1 MVDPSRPGSRLQF
14 ALITLAASVAVVV
27 TASLGQWQL
36 SRAAQKRALHAS
48 MMQREAAA
56 PLSERE
62 LVPMLAGQP
71 ADALE
76 SLLFRSVRLRGQWL
90 PDATLYLD
98 NRQMRGRPGFYVLT
112 PLRLAGSGMT
122 VAVQRGWI
130 ARDFDDRTR
139 LPAIATPAGEVVV
152 QGHLAGEPGRLFEFS
167 HAAAAEGASRIRQNL
182 ALADY
187 AAQFSLRMP
196 PVMVVQTGAAADG
209 LERDWP
215 APDSGVDMHYGY
227 AFQWFGL
234 CGLVLFLYVWFQIIR
249 RVRRRGRPAAD

>member
-1 MVDPSRPGSRLQF
+1 MVDPARPRSRLQF
-14 ALITLAASVAVVV
+14 ALITLAALVAVVV
-27 TASLGQWQL
+27 TASLGLWQL

-48 MMQREAAA
+48 MLQRTASA
-56 PLSERE
+56 PLSQQQ
-62 LVPMLAGQP
+62 LVPMLADQP
-71 ADALE
+71 ADA
-76 SLLFRSVRLRGQWL
+76 LLFRSVRLRGQWL
-90 PDATLYLD
+90 PEATLYLD

-112 PLRLAGSGMT
+112 PLRLAGSGLT
-122 VAVQRGWI
+122 IAVQRGWV

-139 LPAIATPAGEVVV
+139 LPAIPTPAGEVVV

-167 HAAAAEGASRIRQNL
+167 HAADAQGTSRIRQNL

-196 PVMVVQTGAAADG
+196 PVMVVQTDAAADG

-249 RVRRRGRPAAD
+249 RGRPASD